1 MAELTSAHRNALADR
16 TFGLPKQRKYP
27 ISDKNHARN
36 ALARASQQYNSGRL
50 SKSQKAQIDA
60 KAHAKLRGK

>member
-50 SKSQKAQIDA
+50 SKSQEAQIDA